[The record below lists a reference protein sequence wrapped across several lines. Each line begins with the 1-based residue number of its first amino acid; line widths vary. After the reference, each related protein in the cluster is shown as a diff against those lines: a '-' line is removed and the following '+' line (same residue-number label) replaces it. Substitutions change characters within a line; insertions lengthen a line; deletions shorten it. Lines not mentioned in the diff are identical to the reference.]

1 MLNVFLVDDEYYER
15 LALKKSIAWDEL
27 GMTVSGE
34 ANNGQTAYEM
44 ILESPPDI
52 AIVDINMPK
61 MDGLE
66 LIERLKGEGIS
77 CQFIILTGY
86 DDFGYAQRAVH
97 LNVSEYILKPIN
109 YQNLIQTLQS
119 LGQKIRDRET
129 IASRLTSLQRENR
142 QLYLERCYNELQNS
156 SFNPDDLEAYGKK
169 LQLPFARYQ
178 AAVMEPPEQTTLD
191 GIYRLLKELSEAFD
205 DSDFTLCLDNRR
217 RLFFILN
224 AERITERDC
233 PSPAARPADT
243 QTQNIPARTADTQP
257 RDLPSALL
265 AHARAAGFHC
275 RMGVGEPCSS
285 LDQILV
291 SYNEACVALKSCSTH
306 PQPLLFYKEVSA
318 CSDITRSIELYVQ
331 QHYADPELS
340 ISAIAGALYLN
351 YSYLCYCF
359 KRDRQMTIN
368 DYIIQIRIAKA
379 VELFQNHVENIGFVA
394 EKTGFTSASY
404 FSKQFKKATGVPP
417 SEYIRKI

>member
-15 LALKKSIAWDEL
+15 LSLKKSIAWDEL

-119 LGQKIRDRET
+119 LGQKIRDQET

-142 QLYLERCYNELQNS
+142 QLYLERCYNELLNS

-178 AAVMEPPEQTTLD
+178 AAVMEPPEQTALD

-224 AERITERDC
+224 AERITE
-233 PSPAARPADT
+233 
-243 QTQNIPARTADTQP
+243 